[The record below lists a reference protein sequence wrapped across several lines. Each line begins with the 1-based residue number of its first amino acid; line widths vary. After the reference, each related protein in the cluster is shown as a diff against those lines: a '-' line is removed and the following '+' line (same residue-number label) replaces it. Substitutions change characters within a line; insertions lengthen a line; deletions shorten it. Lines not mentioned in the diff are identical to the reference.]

1 MYDCI
6 VIGGGIVGV
15 ATAREFKR
23 REPEAAVLLIEKEGS
38 LACHQTGRNSGVIHA
53 GVYYAPGSLKAKFCR
68 QGREETVAF
77 CKEQGVPY
85 RITGKLLVATNALEV
100 NRARALSTRCHDN
113 GIAHEWLDADALARL
128 EPYVVGRAAIL
139 VPATGIVDY
148 VAMTAKLAEQFRAAG
163 GEIALGEEVVGL
175 AESATDVTVHTT
187 SGSRRARRVIAC
199 AGLQSDRLAHG
210 LGLGRSVRI
219 VPFRGEYF
227 RLRAVWNDRFN
238 HLIYPIP
245 DPDLPFL
252 GVHVTKMIDGSVT
265 VGPNAVLGL
274 AREGYRRFAFN
285 ARDARDVL
293 AFRGFWTAMRPHL
306 RSGLA
311 ELANSAFRG
320 RYLDL
325 CRKYCPM
332 LELGD
337 LEPHPTGIRAQA
349 VWADGRM
356 EHDFLILSSSR
367 TVHVCNAPSPA
378 ATSALPIARQIVDE
392 AMQRLAA

>member
-15 ATAREFKR
+15 ATACELAR
-23 REPEAAVLLIEKEGS
+23 REPGATVLLLEKEHS
-38 LACHQTGRNSGVIHA
+38 LAFHQTGRNSGVIHA
-53 GVYYAPGSLKAKFCR
+53 GVYYAPGSLKAKFCKL
-68 QGREETVAF
+68 GRDETVSF
-77 CKEQGVPY
+77 CEEHGVPY
-85 RITGKLLVATNALEV
+85 KVTGKLLVATSALEV
-100 NRARALSTRCHDN
+100 DRARALGARCHDN
-113 GIAHEWLDADALARL
+113 GIVHEWLDTDALARL
-128 EPYVVGRAAIL
+128 EPYVAGKAAIH
-139 VPATGIVDY
+139 VPGTGIVDY
-148 VAMTAKLAEQFRAAG
+148 VAMTAKLAELFRAAG

-175 AESATDVTVHTT
+175 CEESTHVTVETMT
-187 SGSRRARRVIAC
+187 GTRRARRLIAC
-199 AGLQSDRLAHG
+199 AGLQSDRLAHR
-210 LGLGRSVRI
+210 LGLGEAVRI

-227 RLRAVWNDRFN
+227 RLRNVWNDRFS

-245 DPDLPFL
+245 DPELPFL

-274 AREGYRRFAFN
+274 AREGYGRFSVS

-311 ELANSAFRG
+311 ELANSAFRN
-320 RYLDL
+320 RYLQL

-332 LELGD
+332 LELED

-356 EHDFLILSSSR
+356 EHDFLILCSAR

-378 ATSALPIARQIVDE
+378 ATSAFPIARRIVDE

>member
-15 ATAREFKR
+15 ATARELKR
-23 REPEAAVLLIEKEGS
+23 REPGAAVLLIEKERS
-38 LACHQTGRNSGVIHA
+38 FAFHQTGRNSGVIHA
-53 GVYYAPGSLKAKFCR
+53 GVYYAPGSLKAKFCK
-68 QGREETVAF
+68 QGRDETIAF

-85 RITGKLLVATNALEV
+85 KVPGKLLVATNALEV
-100 NRARALSTRCHDN
+100 ERARALSARCHDN
-113 GIAHEWLDADALARL
+113 GIAHEWLDTHALARL
-128 EPYVVGRAAIL
+128 EPYVMGRAAIH
-139 VPATGIVDY
+139 VPGTGIVDY
-148 VAMTAKLAEQFRAAG
+148 VDMTAKLAEQFRAAG
-163 GEIALGEEVVGL
+163 GDVALDEEVVEL
-175 AESATDVTVHTT
+175 AESATDVKVDTT
-187 SGSRRARRVIAC
+187 SGTRHARRVIAC
-199 AGLQSDRLAHG
+199 AGLQSDRLAHR
-210 LGLGRSVRI
+210 LGLGQSVRI

-227 RLRAVWNDRFN
+227 RLRDEWNDRFN

-245 DPDLPFL
+245 DPELPFL

-274 AREGYRRFAFN
+274 AREGYRRFAFS

-311 ELANSAFRG
+311 ELANSAFRS
-320 RYLDL
+320 RYLQL
-325 CRKYCPM
+325 CRKYCPT
-332 LELGD
+332 LELED

-378 ATSALPIARQIVDE
+378 ATSAFPIARRIVDE
-392 AMQRLAA
+392 ASQRLAV